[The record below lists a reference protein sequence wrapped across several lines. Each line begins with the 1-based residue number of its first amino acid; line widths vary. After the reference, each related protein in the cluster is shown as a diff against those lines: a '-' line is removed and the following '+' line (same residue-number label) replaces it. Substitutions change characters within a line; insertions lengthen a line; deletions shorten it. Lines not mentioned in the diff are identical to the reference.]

1 MRWDQARTRR
11 LARHHLTVP
20 VARKDLVG
28 LVGALCGIHAQV
40 MTSAEHSL
48 GLRVRGITAK
58 SLGDALWKSREL
70 VKAFG
75 PRGTVHLLPASEFG
89 LWVAALR
96 DTGRAEDDAGRL
108 EYLGMT
114 AKDLAAVADAI
125 AEELSQTPLTRE
137 QLGAA
142 VAKRVGRWA
151 VERTVVAFGGQSQ
164 VWQAGIGVA
173 ARRGL
178 LCFGPPV
185 GTKVTF
191 VRAESWLGRF
201 TIPDAAKAQ
210 RELLRRYLGA
220 YGPATPAEFAQW
232 ATIAPARAKQLAAD
246 LGRAIEEVEVD
257 GVRALQIAGDRA
269 SRVARSTLLVPR
281 FDVYVVGSHPR
292 DVLIPPDIVK
302 RATATGLLRG
312 GIGSGRS
319 YLAGPMPVILVDGVV
334 SGIWESKRSPRRL
347 DIVAQPFVKLD
358 ATRRAD
364 LARCAARL
372 GEITGLAATLRIGAV
387 RTRPH
392 L

>member
-1 MRWDQARTRR
+1 VRWDQALARR
-11 LARHHLTVP
+11 LARHHLTAP
-20 VARKDLVG
+20 AARKDLAEV
-28 LVGALCGIHAQV
+28 VGALCGIHAQV

-48 GLRVRGITAK
+48 GLRVRGMTAK
-58 SLGDALWKSREL
+58 SLGDALWSSREL
-70 VKAFG
+70 VKTYG
-75 PRGTVHLLPASEFG
+75 PRGTVHLLPSGEFG
-89 LWVAALR
+89 FWLAALR
-96 DTGRAEDDAGRL
+96 DTGRAEEDAGRL
-108 EYLGMT
+108 QYLGMT
-114 AKDLAAVADAI
+114 AKDLAAITDAI
-125 AEELSQTPLTRE
+125 AESLSEKPLTRE

-151 VERTVVAFGGQSQ
+151 VERTVIAFGGQSQ

-185 GTKVTF
+185 GARVTF

-210 RELLRRYLGA
+210 RELLRRYLAA

-232 ATIAPARAKQLAAD
+232 VSITPARAKQLAAE
-246 LGRAIEEVEVD
+246 LGDAVEETLVD
-257 GVRALQIAGDRA
+257 GMRALQIAGDRGG
-269 SRVARSTLLVPR
+269 RVGRSTLLLPR
-281 FDVYVVGSHPR
+281 FDVFVVGSHPR
-292 DVLIPPDIVK
+292 DVLIPPEIVK

-312 GIGSGRS
+312 GIGSGRA

-334 SGIWESKRSPRRL
+334 SGIWESRRSARRL
-347 DIVAQPFVKLD
+347 GIVAQPLVRID
-358 ATRRAD
+358 ANGRAE
-364 LARCAARL
+364 LERCAARL
-372 GEITGLAATLRIGAV
+372 GETLGLEATLRIGDV